1 MTSRPDVGPYS
12 RHIPSLDGFRGLAV
26 LGVMASHLFP
36 GTTNGIL
43 RPIGA
48 IRSFGATGVDLFFVL
63 SGFLITGILY
73 DSLHDPGFFRKFYA
87 RRVLRI
93 FPLYYGVL
101 FALMVLTPWLNI
113 HWGHMKWAL
122 LFYLQNTG
130 IAGPFYTFHM
140 SRDVSL
146 NHFWTLAVEEQ
157 FYFIWPLAIFFIR
170 DLRKLLWTCLA
181 LSSIALVLRFILAFH
196 HTNYNVINCSTPC
209 RADSLLIGAALAL
222 LLRSSLHDAVLRW
235 SKSIFFVM
243 CSALVVFNLIRLG
256 VERRPEWLFGFD
268 ASYLALRYTIVA
280 VGSAALIAWSLQT
293 ISVARTTFENKTLR
307 FFGKYS
313 YGLYVLHF
321 VFLGFLLSVFR
332 GWIAYITPN
341 KRIAGI
347 GSGFLAFGVAV
358 VAAYLSYNLYEKR
371 FLRLKR
377 YFEYKRTGVSSEK
390 VKSC

>member
-1 MTSRPDVGPYS
+1 
-12 RHIPSLDGFRGLAV
+12 
-26 LGVMASHLFP
+26 MAFHLFP

-87 RRVLRI
+87 RRILRI

-101 FALMVLTPWLNI
+101 FALILLAPWLNI
-113 HWGHMKWAL
+113 HWGTMKWAL

-130 IAGPFYTFHM
+130 VAGPFYAIHI
-140 SRDVSL
+140 SPNVSL
-146 NHFWTLAVEEQ
+146 DHFWTLAVEEQ
-157 FYFIWPLAIFFIR
+157 FYLVWPLAVFFIR
-170 DLRKLLWTCLA
+170 SLRKLLWTCLA
-181 LSSIALVLRFILAFH
+181 FSSLAIALRLTLAFH
-196 HTNYNVINCSTPC
+196 HTDYNVINRSTPC

-243 CSALVVFNLIRLG
+243 CSALAVFNLIRLD

-280 VGSAALIAWSLQT
+280 VASAALIAWSLRT

-321 VFLGFLLSVFR
+321 IFLSFLLRTFR
-332 GWIAYITPN
+332 GWIAYITPS
-341 KRIAGI
+341 KLIAGI
-347 GSGFLAFGVAV
+347 GSGFLVFGVAV
-358 VAAYLSYNLYEKR
+358 VAAYMSYNLYEKR
-371 FLRLKR
+371 FLGLKR
-377 YFEYKRTGVSSEK
+377 YFEYRRPALDRATEKASS
-390 VKSC
+390 C